1 MKKLFTTLLSFSVI
15 VFTVMITGL
24 KVEAQPADGT
34 NFDFSLG
41 DFTNWKGYQSKS
53 TSPAGNVTFNPPT
66 WNYFS
71 DPATCTHSG
80 KNCFVINSNFSQ
92 YDMNVGATKLIKI
105 PSFLGYNK
113 SLQMNVDESGAN
125 ANYIAYDLLLSRDN
139 CMITYNYAM
148 VLEAPGHSGY
158 QNPFFQIE
166 VFALDANDVET
177 GRLHPA
183 TFYEVIGQLPMPEG
197 WSSFSITGSSGI
209 WQNWR
214 QLSMDLSDYVGQ
226 KVRIRILNTGCSPTA
241 HWAYGYFVGK
251 VAPDEIV
258 VNSCKSPDTIATLI
272 APPGFQKY
280 EWFENPDDLPES
292 QLSAVAASSTPLEVK
307 EAVGSIPARFSYN
320 VLSKDSLSEN
330 LFVKLTSQVNPGN
343 TPMVTYIKVK
353 PFNTKPVAK
362 FAKASGSEHKV
373 DFINL
378 TDFPQDDPDAEI
390 EYIWDFGDGSEILLY
405 NSKTHPI
412 EENINPSHQY
422 YDSAAYNVKLTAK
435 YNGCSHTS
443 QKTIIPT
450 WIGIEEVENND
461 ISVSIYPNPASNFA
475 NIKAEGVNGNAKII
489 IYNEIGKQIQSINA
503 SSVNGVIEKQIDTKK
518 YEKGVYLVKIISEG
532 IETSQKL
539 IIQ

>member
-1 MKKLFTTLLSFSVI
+1 MKKIITLLLSLSI
-15 VFTVMITGL
+15 VFLFLMTVSI
-24 KVEAQPADGT
+24 KVKAQPADGT

-41 DFTNWKGYQSKS
+41 DFTNWHGYQAKS
-53 TSPAGNVTFNPPT
+53 TSSTTVPTFNPPT
-66 WNYFS
+66 WNFFS
-71 DPATCTHSG
+71 DPLTCTHSG
-80 KNCFVINSNFSQ
+80 KNCFVVNSNFSQ

-105 PSFLGYNK
+105 PSFLGYTK
-113 SLQMNVDESGAN
+113 SVQINVDEAGAN
-125 ANYIAYDLLLSRDN
+125 ANYISYDLLLSRDN
-139 CMITYNYAM
+139 CMITFNYAM
-148 VLEAPGHSGY
+148 VLETPSHSGY
-158 QNPFFQIE
+158 SNPFFQIE
-166 VFALDANDVET
+166 VISLDENDVEIS
-177 GRLHPA
+177 RLNPS
-183 TFYEVIGQLPMPEG
+183 TYYEVIGQLPVPEG
-197 WSSFSITGSSGI
+197 WSAFTIGSRNGI
-209 WQNWR
+209 WQNWK

-226 KVRIRILNTGCSPTA
+226 KVRIKILITGCQPTA

-251 VAPDEIV
+251 VGPDEIV

-280 EWFENPDDLPES
+280 EWFENPNDLPES
-292 QLSAVAASSTPLEVK
+292 QLSVVAASSTPLDVREV
-307 EAVGSIPARFSYN
+307 VGTIPARFIYN

-330 LFVKLTSQVNPGN
+330 LFVKLTSQVNIGN

-353 PFNTKPVAK
+353 TFNTKPVAK
-362 FAKASGSEHKV
+362 FDKASGKEYKV

-435 YNGCSHTS
+435 YNNCSHTS
-443 QKTIIPT
+443 QETIIST

-461 ISVSIYPNPASNFA
+461 ISVSIYPNPTSNFA
-475 NIKAEGVNGNAKII
+475 NIKAEGVNGNVKII

-503 SSVNGVIEKQIDTKK
+503 SSVNGIIEKQIKTKK
-518 YEKGVYLVKIISEG
+518 YEKGVYLVKIISDG

>member
-41 DFTNWKGYQSKS
+41 DFTNWKGYQAKTDSEPTVKI
-53 TSPAGNVTFNPPT
+53 FIPPT
-66 WNYFS
+66 WNYFP
-71 DPATCTHSG
+71 DPSTCMHSG

-92 YDMNVGATKLIKI
+92 YDMNVGASKLIKI
-105 PSFLGYNK
+105 PSFLGYTK
-113 SLQMNVDESGAN
+113 SVQINVDESGAN
-125 ANYIAYDLLLSRDN
+125 ANYLSYDLLLTRDN

-148 VLEAPGHSGY
+148 VLEAPGHTGY
-158 QNPFFQIE
+158 ENPFFQIE
-166 VFALDANDVET
+166 LFALDANDVET
-177 GRLHPA
+177 GRLSPS
-183 TFYEVIGQLPMPEG
+183 TFYEVVGKLPVPEG
-197 WSSFSITGSSGI
+197 WASFSIPGSSGI

-226 KVRIRILNTGCSPTA
+226 KIRIKINVVGCSWSG
-241 HWAYGYFVGK
+241 HWSYGYFVGK

-280 EWFENPDDLPES
+280 EWFENPNDLPES
-292 QLSAVAASSTPLEVK
+292 QLSAVAASSTPLDVREING
-307 EAVGSIPARFSYN
+307 AIPAKFTYN

-489 IYNEIGKQIQSINA
+489 IFNEIGKQIQSINA

>member
-1 MKKLFTTLLSFSVI
+1 
-15 VFTVMITGL
+15 
-24 KVEAQPADGT
+24 
-34 NFDFSLG
+34 
-41 DFTNWKGYQSKS
+41 
-53 TSPAGNVTFNPPT
+53 
-66 WNYFS
+66 
-71 DPATCTHSG
+71 
-80 KNCFVINSNFSQ
+80 
-92 YDMNVGATKLIKI
+92 
-105 PSFLGYNK
+105 
-113 SLQMNVDESGAN
+113 
-125 ANYIAYDLLLSRDN
+125 
-139 CMITYNYAM
+139 
-148 VLEAPGHSGY
+148 
-158 QNPFFQIE
+158 
-166 VFALDANDVET
+166 
-177 GRLHPA
+177 
-183 TFYEVIGQLPMPEG
+183 
-197 WSSFSITGSSGI
+197 
-209 WQNWR
+209 
-214 QLSMDLSDYVGQ
+214 
-226 KVRIRILNTGCSPTA
+226 
-241 HWAYGYFVGK
+241 
-251 VAPDEIV
+251 
-258 VNSCKSPDTIATLI
+258 
-272 APPGFQKY
+272 
-280 EWFENPDDLPES
+280 
-292 QLSAVAASSTPLEVK
+292 
-307 EAVGSIPARFSYN
+307 
-320 VLSKDSLSEN
+320 DSLSEN
-330 LFVKLTSQVNPGN
+330 LFVKLTSQTNQGIP
-343 TPMVTYIKVK
+343 PMVTYLKVK